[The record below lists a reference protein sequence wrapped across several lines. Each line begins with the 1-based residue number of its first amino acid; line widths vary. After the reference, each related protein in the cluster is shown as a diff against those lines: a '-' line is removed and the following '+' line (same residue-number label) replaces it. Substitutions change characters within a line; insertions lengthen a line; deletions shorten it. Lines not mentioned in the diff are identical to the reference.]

1 MTCIK
6 PVLYSALALCA
17 LLALSA
23 TNVCLCGRYALADTP
38 AVCEI
43 TAGYSRLQLHR
54 QPNYEPGRVIISEKS
69 SSLGDLQVKVSVDQ
83 WQSEGNFRMLGGP
96 PDAANRWELTHP
108 VDGNILLCSIH
119 ISGDKVDAPYFL
131 SYSLGKGAINN
142 GIIRDTDWDAN
153 GTVSDL
159 SYSTSR
165 GENTL
170 NLLKMGFRLTGDE
183 SFHPA
188 NRPSLYFTLGYFHL
202 KQTARY
208 YDPLMTISSY
218 NPVNISWTENW
229 DTYDLLYSGNE
240 IGFTGHSM
248 ITSKLN
254 LDISMG
260 YIPSLIASYDGLRYP
275 ERVTSSQRPEEISAT
290 GDGFNY
296 TIGLAYQPVKNLSI
310 QAGYRYI
317 HLWTQGED
325 QPGTSWSGS
334 WEKLSTD
341 LKGLSFGI
349 TYNF

>member
-23 TNVCLCGRYALADTP
+23 TNVCLCGRYALADEP
-38 AVCEI
+38 DNKPII
-43 TAGYSRLQLHR
+43 TKQ
-54 QPNYEPGRVIISEKS
+54 S
-69 SSLGDLQVKVSVDQ
+69 SALGDFGYNLSLDQ

-96 PDAANRWELTHP
+96 PNAGNRWELTHP
-108 VDGNILLCSIH
+108 VDSNILLWSFEIYP
-119 ISGDKVDAPYFL
+119 ISRKYELSKEILNISDPYYFSVSFGQGD
-131 SYSLGKGAINN
+131 INN

-159 SYSTSR
+159 SYSTSH
-165 GENTL
+165 GKNEL
-170 NLLKMGFRLTGDE
+170 FLSKVGFRLTGD
-183 SFHPA
+183 SSLHPA
-188 NRPSLYFTLGYFHL
+188 NRPVLYFTLGYFYL

-208 YDPLMTISSY
+208 YDPLMTISNY